1 MDRSLMAALE
11 SLRIA
16 LHVTRVAIFR
26 LHTTDR
32 TYILRRIYDIQT
44 PSARVPSHDDIV
56 LPTEDAHCFAHLY
69 DGNVFVG
76 HTNELDGNVRTIFE
90 EQAIQSFMIAP
101 IFIHEERWGF
111 LSVVDCEQKRVFS
124 AHERAIFFALARTIG
139 ESIRREQTLK
149 ELQQLKQ
156 EMEQMNATLQQKI
169 EEEVRKNRE
178 KDFMLI
184 EQSRY
189 ATMGEMLRNIAHQW
203 RQPLNVLGLLLQD
216 IQEAYTYGELNE
228 PYLRTS
234 IQKCLAQIQH
244 MSRTIN
250 DFRNFFKP
258 HKEASFF
265 RPIQAIRQALKI
277 ISASLDHYEV
287 HLHVQ
292 NRTRAH
298 MYGFPNEMSQVLIN
312 LLTNACEQFVE
323 RDVERR
329 IICLRTYADDTFIYI
344 QVKDNAGGIDEA
356 IVPRMFEPY
365 VTTKKDGTGL
375 GLYMSKMIVTKMG
388 GDLLVSSSKKGA
400 TFTIR
405 MPRINKGG
413 RGL

>member
-1 MDRSLMAALE
+1 MDQSLMAALE

-26 LHTTDR
+26 LHTTTQ
-32 TYILRRIYDIQT
+32 TYTLQRIHHIQT
-44 PSARVPSHDDIV
+44 PSSRPLMRDNIV
-56 LPTEDAHCFAHLY
+56 LATEHAHCFAHLY

-76 HTNELDGNVRTIFE
+76 HTDELEGDVRTIFE
-90 EQAIQSFMIAP
+90 EWDIQSFMIAP
-101 IFIHEERWGF
+101 IFIHDERWGF
-111 LSVVDCEQKRVFS
+111 LSVVDCEQKRTFP
-124 AHERAIFFALARTIG
+124 AHERAIFLAIARTIG
-139 ESIRREQTLK
+139 ESIKREQTLH
-149 ELQQLKQ
+149 ELQRMKQ
-156 EMEQMNATLQQKI
+156 EMEQMNATLQRKV

-216 IQEAYTYGELNE
+216 IQEAYAYGELDE
-228 PYLRTS
+228 LYLRTS
-234 IQKCLAQIQH
+234 IQKCFIQIQH

-258 HKEASFF
+258 HKEATYF

-277 ISASLDHYEV
+277 ISASLDHYGV
-287 HLHVQ
+287 HLHVE

-312 LLTNACEQFVE
+312 LLTNACEQFVA
-323 RDVERR
+323 RDIARR
-329 IICLRTYADDTFIYI
+329 IICVRTYADDSFIYI
-344 QVKDNAGGIDEA
+344 QVKDNAGGIDET
-356 IVPRMFEPY
+356 IQKHMFEPY

-375 GLYMSKMIVTKMG
+375 GLYMSKMIVTKMN
-388 GDLLVSSSKKGA
+388 GDVFVSSSKKGA

-405 MPRINKGG
+405 MPRYERG

>member
-1 MDRSLMAALE
+1 M
-11 SLRIA
+11 
-16 LHVTRVAIFR
+16 
-26 LHTTDR
+26 
-32 TYILRRIYDIQT
+32 
-44 PSARVPSHDDIV
+44 
-56 LPTEDAHCFAHLY
+56 
-69 DGNVFVG
+69 
-76 HTNELDGNVRTIFE
+76 
-90 EQAIQSFMIAP
+90 
-101 IFIHEERWGF
+101 
-111 LSVVDCEQKRVFS
+111 K
-124 AHERAIFFALARTIG
+124 
-139 ESIRREQTLK
+139 
-149 ELQQLKQ
+149 
-156 EMEQMNATLQQKI
+156 
-169 EEEVRKNRE
+169 

-216 IQEAYTYGELNE
+216 IQEAYAYGELDE
-228 PYLRTS
+228 SYLRTS
-234 IQKCLAQIQH
+234 IQKCFIQIQH

-258 HKEASFF
+258 HKEATYF

-277 ISASLDHYEV
+277 ISASLDHNEV

-312 LLTNACEQFVE
+312 LLTNACEQFVA
-323 RDVERR
+323 RDIARR
-329 IICLRTYADDTFIYI
+329 IICIRTYADDAFIYI
-344 QVKDNAGGIDEA
+344 QVKDNAGGIDET
-356 IVPRMFEPY
+356 IQKHMFEPY

-375 GLYMSKMIVTKMG
+375 GLYMSKMIVTKMN
-388 GDLLVSSSKKGA
+388 GDLFVSSSKKGA

>member
-26 LHTTDR
+26 LHTTDQ
-32 TYILRRIYDIQT
+32 TYILQRIYYIQT
-44 PSARVPSHDDIV
+44 PSLHLLPRNELV
-56 LPTEDAHCFAHLY
+56 LQTEQVHCLAHLY

-76 HTNELDGNVRTIFE
+76 HTDELDENVRTIFE
-90 EQAIQSFMIAP
+90 EQSIQSFMIAP
-101 IFIHEERWGF
+101 IFIHDERWGF
-111 LSVVDCEQKRVFS
+111 LSVVDCERRRVFS
-124 AHERAIFFALARTIG
+124 AHERAIFWALARTIG
-139 ESIRREQTLK
+139 ESMKREQELT

-156 EMEQMNATLQQKI
+156 KMEQMNATLQQKI
-169 EEEVRKNRE
+169 AEEVRKNRE

-216 IQEAYTYGELNE
+216 IQEAYAYGELNE
-228 PYLRTS
+228 AYLRTS
-234 IQKCLAQIQH
+234 IQKCLIQIRH

-250 DFRNFFKP
+250 DFRNFFHP
-258 HKEASFF
+258 HKEATYF

-277 ISASLDHYEV
+277 ISASLDHYDI

-292 NRTRAH
+292 NRTRARI
-298 MYGFPNEMSQVLIN
+298 YGYPNELSQVLIN
-312 LLTNACEQFVE
+312 LLTNACEQFVA
-323 RDVERR
+323 RDVARR
-329 IICLRTYADDTFIYI
+329 IICVRTYADDSFIYI
-344 QVKDNAGGIDEA
+344 QVKDNAGGIDET
-356 IVPRMFEPY
+356 ILPRIFEPY
-365 VTTKKDGTGL
+365 VTTKKNGTGL
-375 GLYMSKMIVTKMG
+375 GLYMSNMIVTKMG
-388 GDLLVSSSKKGA
+388 GDLLVSSSNKGA

-405 MPRINKGG
+405 MPRKEGEKE
-413 RGL
+413 R

>member
-26 LHTTDR
+26 LHATDQ
-32 TYILRRIYDIQT
+32 TYTLQRIYDIQT
-44 PSARVPSHDDIV
+44 PSARFLPRDDIV
-56 LPTEDAHCFAHLY
+56 LPTKDAHCLAHLY

-76 HTNELDGNVRTIFE
+76 HTDELEGHVRNIFE
-90 EQAIQSFMIAP
+90 ERAIQSFMIAP
-101 IFIHEERWGF
+101 IFIHDERWGF
-111 LSVVDCEQKRVFS
+111 LSVVDCEQKRMFS
-124 AHERAIFFALARTIG
+124 AHERAIFFALARTVG
-139 ESIRREQTLK
+139 EGIKREQALT

-156 EMEQMNATLQQKI
+156 EMEQMNATLQRKI

-216 IQEAYTYGELNE
+216 IQEAYAYGELNE
-228 PYLRTS
+228 AYLRTS
-234 IQKCLAQIQH
+234 IQKCFIQIQH

-258 HKEASFF
+258 HKEVTYF

-277 ISASLDHYEV
+277 ISASLDHYQV
-287 HLHVQ
+287 RLHVQ
-292 NRTRAH
+292 NRTRAY
-298 MYGFPNEMSQVLIN
+298 MYGYPNEMSQVLIN

-323 RDVERR
+323 RDVAQR
-329 IICLRTYADDTFIYI
+329 IICVRTYADDSFIYI
-344 QVKDNAGGIDEA
+344 QIKDNAGGIDET
-356 IVPRMFEPY
+356 ILPRMFEPY

-405 MPRINKGG
+405 MPRSKGG
-413 RGL
+413 RGS

>member
-1 MDRSLMAALE
+1 MDGSLMAALE

-16 LHVTRVAIFR
+16 LHATRVAIFR
-26 LHTTDR
+26 LHTSNE
-32 TYILRRIYDIQT
+32 TYTLRRTDYVQT
-44 PSARVPSHDDIV
+44 PSLHLLSRDEIILQAEAARC
-56 LPTEDAHCFAHLY
+56 LAHLY

-76 HTNELDGNVRTIFE
+76 HTDELQGDVRTVFE
-90 EQAIQSFMIAP
+90 QHAIQSFMIAP
-101 IFIHEERWGF
+101 IFIHDERWGF
-111 LSVVDCEQKRVFS
+111 LSVVDCERRRVFS
-124 AHERAIFFALARTIG
+124 AHERAIFFALARTVG
-139 ESIRREQTLK
+139 ESIKREQTVK
-149 ELQQLKQ
+149 ELQQLKL
-156 EMEQMNATLQQKI
+156 EMERMNATLQRKV

-189 ATMGEMLRNIAHQW
+189 ATMGEMFRNIAHQW

-216 IQEAYTYGELNE
+216 IQEAYAYGELNE
-228 PYLRTS
+228 SYLRTS
-234 IQKCLAQIQH
+234 IRKCFIQIQH

-258 HKEASFF
+258 HKEAIHF

-277 ISASLDHYEV
+277 ISASLDHYNV
-287 HLHVQ
+287 QLHVQ

-312 LLTNACEQFVE
+312 LLTNACEQFAE

-329 IICLRTYADDTFIYI
+329 IICLRTYADDSFIYI
-344 QVKDNAGGIDEA
+344 QVKDNAGGIDET
-356 IVPRMFEPY
+356 IVSRIFEPY

-375 GLYMSKMIVTKMG
+375 GLYMSNMIVTKMG
-388 GDLLVSSSKKGA
+388 GELLVSSSKKGA

-405 MPRINKGG
+405 MPRSEGG

>member
-1 MDRSLMAALE
+1 M
-11 SLRIA
+11 
-16 LHVTRVAIFR
+16 
-26 LHTTDR
+26 
-32 TYILRRIYDIQT
+32 
-44 PSARVPSHDDIV
+44 
-56 LPTEDAHCFAHLY
+56 
-69 DGNVFVG
+69 N
-76 HTNELDGNVRTIFE
+76 
-90 EQAIQSFMIAP
+90 AP
-101 IFIHEERWGF
+101 F
-111 LSVVDCEQKRVFS
+111 
-124 AHERAIFFALARTIG
+124 FFALARTIG

-149 ELQQLKQ
+149 ELQQFKQ
-156 EMEQMNATLQQKI
+156 EMEQMNATLQQKV

-228 PYLRTS
+228 SYLRTS

-265 RPIQAIRQALKI
+265 RPVQAIRQALKI
-277 ISASLDHYEV
+277 ISASLDHYDV

-323 RDVERR
+323 RDVGRR
-329 IICLRTYADDTFIYI
+329 IICIRTYADDSFIYI
-344 QVKDNAGGIDEA
+344 QVKDNAGGIDET
-356 IVPRMFEPY
+356 IMPRMFEPY

-388 GDLLVSSSKKGA
+388 GNLLVSSSKNGA

-405 MPRINKGG
+405 MPRRE
-413 RGL
+413 RGKEV